1 MRYREGYSLL
11 GYGCMRLPED
21 EQEAE
26 ALVLRAIEA
35 GVNYFDTAYTYKGN
49 EVKLGQILAKNHCR
63 ERVQIATKMP
73 SHLVNTRADL
83 DRIFD
88 RQLERLRT
96 AYVDNYLMHMLPD
109 VPTWNR
115 LKSLGIVEWLED
127 KRQKGQIRRVG
138 FSFHGNTAVFL
149 DVLNAY
155 PWDFCQIQYNYMD
168 EHTQAGRAGLQAAH
182 EKGIP
187 VIIMEPLRGGNLV
200 NRLSE
205 ETKAVFAGTGKSP
218 AEWGLS
224 WLYAQPEVTCVLSGM
239 GTREMLEENLRVA
252 SQETLWGAE
261 EDAVIARARQAIS
274 AATRVPCSACRYC
287 MPCPAGVDIPG
298 AFRCYNVSYSDTL
311 KKGRQEYVLATTFK
325 SVRTNASLCREC
337 GACEKRCPQHIAIRQ
352 ELKEVRKRLECN
364 WYYRISSLTGRFL
377 YRGKKS

>member
-11 GYGCMRLPED
+11 GFGCMRLPGEY
-21 EQEAE
+21 EMAE
-26 ALVLRAIEA
+26 KLILEAIE
-35 GVNYFDTAYTYKGN
+35 GGINYFDTAYTYKGN
-49 EVKLGQILAKNHCR
+49 EELLGSILAKHRCR
-63 ERVQIATKMP
+63 DRVQIATKMP

-88 RQLERLRT
+88 KELARLRT
-96 AYVDNYLMHMLPD
+96 DHVDNYLMHMLPD

-115 LKSLGIVEWLED
+115 LKGLGMEEWLAD

-138 FSFHGNTAVFL
+138 FSFHGTTSIFL
-149 DVLNAY
+149 EVLNAY

-168 EHTQAGRAGLQAAH
+168 EHTQAGRTGLQAAH

-205 ETKAVFAGTGKSP
+205 ETKAVFAETGKSP
-218 AEWGLS
+218 AQWGLS

-239 GTREMLEENLRVA
+239 NTPEMLEENLRIA
-252 SQETLWGAE
+252 SEETVWGEE
-261 EDAVIARARQAIS
+261 EDAVIERARKAIS
-274 AATRVPCSACRYC
+274 AATRIPCSACRYC

-311 KKGRQEYVLATTFK
+311 KKARKEYVLTTTFK
-325 SVRTNASLCREC
+325 AVRTNASLCREC

-352 ELKEVRKRLECN
+352 ELKNVRKRLENN
-364 WYYRISSLTGRFL
+364 WYYQGASIAGRFL
-377 YRGKKS
+377 YRGKK